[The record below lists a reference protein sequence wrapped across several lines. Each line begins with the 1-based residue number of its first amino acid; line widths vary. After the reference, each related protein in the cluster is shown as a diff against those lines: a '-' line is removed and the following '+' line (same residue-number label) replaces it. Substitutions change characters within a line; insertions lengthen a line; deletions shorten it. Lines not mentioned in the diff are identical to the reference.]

1 MENPSLPKKRGRPRK
16 KEKKTERCTVWLAP
30 ETKRKLAGEAA
41 KLGIRLSAYAG
52 VRLSRDREVYM
63 AEADR
68 GRLETVGFRLHKTNA
83 CLERIATALEVLSA
97 SREGVAPPPLE
108 WLREVTE
115 LVRTQALAV
124 DEGLYEIRPF
134 RPEE

>member
-1 MENPSLPKKRGRPRK
+1 MEEKPPPKKRGRPRK

-30 ETKRKLAGEAA
+30 ETKRRLAGEAA
-41 KLGIRLSAYAG
+41 RLGIRLSAYAG
-52 VRLSRDREVYM
+52 VRLSRDREVYL

-68 GRLETVGFRLHKTNA
+68 GRLEALGFRLHKTNA

-97 SREGVAPPPLE
+97 SREGAEPPPLE

-115 LVRTQALAV
+115 LVRRQAQAL
-124 DEGLYEIRPF
+124 DKGLYDIRPF
-134 RPEE
+134 RPVE

>member
-1 MENPSLPKKRGRPRK
+1 MEEKPPAKKRGRPRK

-30 ETKRKLAGEAA
+30 ETKRKLTSEAA
-41 KLGIRLSAYAG
+41 HLGIRLSTYAG
-52 VRLSRDREVYM
+52 VRLSREREVYM

-68 GRLETVGFRLHKTNA
+68 GRLEALGFRLHKTNA

-97 SREGVAPPPLE
+97 SGGEAEPPPLE

-115 LVRTQALAV
+115 LVRRQALAL
-124 DEGLYEIRPF
+124 DEGLYSIRPF
-134 RPEE
+134 RPVE

>member
-1 MENPSLPKKRGRPRK
+1 MNDNQLPKKRGRPRK
-16 KEKKTERCTVWLAP
+16 KEKKTDRCTVWLAAD
-30 ETKRKLAGEAA
+30 TKRRLAGEAA
-41 KLGIRLSAYAG
+41 RLGIKLSAYAG
-52 VRLSRDREVYM
+52 DRLSHEREVYM

-68 GRLETVGFRLHKTNA
+68 GRLEAVGFRLYKTNA

-97 SREGVAPPPLE
+97 SREEAEPPPLD

-115 LVRTQALAV
+115 LVRGQVQAL

-134 RPEE
+134 KPGE

>member
-1 MENPSLPKKRGRPRK
+1 MADNSTPRKRGRPRK

-30 ETKRKLAGEAA
+30 ATKRRLAGEAA
-41 KLGIRLSAYAG
+41 RLGIRLSAYAG
-52 VRLSRDREVYM
+52 VRLERDREVYM
-63 AEADR
+63 AKADR
-68 GRLETVGFRLHKTNA
+68 GRVEAICFRLHKTNA
-83 CLERIATALEVLSA
+83 CLDRIATALEVLSA
-97 SREGVAPPPLE
+97 SGEGEAPPPLE

-115 LVRTQALAV
+115 LVRRQARAL

>member
-1 MENPSLPKKRGRPRK
+1 MADNSTPRKRGRPRK

-30 ETKRKLAGEAA
+30 ATKRRLAGEAA
-41 KLGIRLSAYAG
+41 RLGIRLSAYAG
-52 VRLSRDREVYM
+52 VRLERDREVYM

-68 GRLETVGFRLHKTNA
+68 GRVEAICFRLHKTNA
-83 CLERIATALEVLSA
+83 CLDRIATALEVLSA
-97 SREGVAPPPLE
+97 SGEGEAPPPLE

-115 LVRTQALAV
+115 LVRRQARAL